1 MGFFKKLT
9 RRAKEMGEQLERE
22 NTQRSS
28 GGLSSL
34 FGNLQKKKPIAVR
47 GPRYDNVGDFF
58 LGERGSGTRSS
69 GYMLA
74 PKIVAAQPAPTGIE
88 ALINPMRTDPG
99 GQEDMR
105 RLMDMQRQTFRSF
118 LAPPQETTQA
128 LPITGQ
134 DLGLPMG
141 PGTPAPGGVIFEP
154 EVGNIDI
161 QEILDNLPTGVTIGG
176 GLGSI
181 PVPNIP
187 IQLPQIDDIPQIPQI
202 PIMPLAPQ
210 IPIMPSFDVAPMPA
224 MRLPR
229 VRPDTKGL
237 PDF

>member
-1 MGFFKKLT
+1 MGFFRKLVKNVKDQAM
-9 RRAKEMGEQLERE
+9 RDQSMGMERMPRE
-22 NTQRSS
+22 SR

-34 FGNLQKKKPIAVR
+34 FGTMSTR
-47 GPRYDNVGDFF
+47 RPRQTMVVP
-58 LGERGSGTRSS
+58 
-69 GYMLA
+69 A
-74 PKIVAAQPAPTGIE
+74 PAPAPTGIE

-105 RLMDMQRQTFRSF
+105 KLMDMQRQTFRSF
-118 LAPPQETTQA
+118 LAPPPAVQQA
-128 LPITGQ
+128 IPVTGQ

-141 PGTPAPGGVIFEP
+141 PGTPAPGGVVFEP

-161 QEILDNLPTGVTIGG
+161 QEILDNLPTGTIIGG
-176 GLGSI
+176 GIGSI
-181 PVPNIP
+181 PMPNIP
-187 IQLPQIDDIPQIPQI
+187 TQLPEIPQT
-202 PIMPLAPQ
+202 PIVMPLAPQ

-237 PDF
+237 IER